1 MKKTF
6 KISESFSHFQ
16 RKLAGKKIVVTCDR
30 SKFVSISVTVRSVAG
45 VALKKLGAWGR
56 GPARPKKIYITGAEP
71 NVCISLK

>member
-6 KISESFSHFQ
+6 KISESFLTFT

-45 VALKKLGAWGR
+45 
-56 GPARPKKIYITGAEP
+56 TTE
-71 NVCISLK
+71 